1 MVWAFNCLSLMLN
14 RCVFPDF
21 DMRSVKENTH
31 IERKTMSAF
40 QPIKKTLA
48 RVFSGPAFDAAKQS
62 AVVPIRHMKFDFE
75 AEKIDPKFYLN
86 AELASAYF
94 GSLSIFLTFGEDLV
108 IDTARYHR
116 DFISDPLL
124 KQRVTSL
131 IGQEALHSRLHD
143 EMNDAYRD
151 AGLPVEIFR
160 TLAGYVFDYGFN
172 RLPQP
177 MKLSLM
183 AGIEH
188 FTAVLAEYMMNHEE
202 IFFHSQDEKQRAIWM
217 WHMLEESEHK
227 DIAYDVFQSLSNN
240 YALRIAGFFPALI
253 TILVLISFASFFVP
267 FYRKPSNLIS
277 LGYWKEMP
285 RSVGLI
291 FGLKNGV
298 YGSSLKHIFDYLRP
312 SFHPNDYDT
321 SAFLEYYK
329 KRLLNPVDGVLTPYF
344 VKEFTPALKV

>member
-1 MVWAFNCLSLMLN
+1 MQILRPIQNRLSDFFN
-14 RCVFPDF
+14 
-21 DMRSVKENTH
+21 T
-31 IERKTMSAF
+31 
-40 QPIKKTLA
+40 
-48 RVFSGPAFDAAKQS
+48 PAFDAAKQS
-62 AVVPIRHMKFDFE
+62 AIIPIRHMKFDFDP
-75 AEKIDPKFYLN
+75 AKLDPKFYLN

-116 DFISDPLL
+116 DLLSDPLL

-143 EMNDAYRD
+143 EMNDTYRD
-151 AGLPVEIFR
+151 VGLPVELFR

-202 IFFHSQDEKQRAIWM
+202 VFFHSQDEKQRAIWM

-240 YALRIAGFFPALI
+240 YALRVAGFFPALI

-277 LGYWKEMP
+277 WKYWKEMP
-285 RSVGLI
+285 RSVSLI
-291 FGLKNGV
+291 FGLKDGV

-321 SAFLEYYK
+321 TPFLEYYK
-329 KRLLNPVDGVLTPYF
+329 KRLLNAEDGVLIPYF

>member
-1 MVWAFNCLSLMLN
+1 MM
-14 RCVFPDF
+14 
-21 DMRSVKENTH
+21 SVQENTH
-31 IERKTMSAF
+31 IERRTMSAF

-48 RVFSGPAFDAAKQS
+48 RVFSSPVFDATKQS

-75 AEKIDPKFYLN
+75 ADKIDPKFYMN

-94 GSLSIFLTFGEDLV
+94 GSLSIFLTHGEDLV

-116 DFISDPLL
+116 DFIDDPIL

-131 IGQEALHSRLHD
+131 IGQEAIHSRMHEELN
-143 EMNDAYRD
+143 EAYKLQ
-151 AGLPVEIFR
+151 GLPVSIFR
-160 TLAGYVFDYGFN
+160 KLEHYVFEYGFE

-183 AGIEH
+183 AAIEH

-202 IFFHSQDEKQRAIWM
+202 VFFSSQDEKQRAIWM

-227 DIAYDVFQSLSNN
+227 DIAYDVFQKLSNN
-240 YALRIAGFFPALI
+240 YALRVAGFFPALI
-253 TILVLISFASFFVP
+253 TILLLISFASFFAP

-277 LGYWKEMP
+277 LDYWKDLP

-291 FGLKNGV
+291 FGLKDGV
-298 YGSSLKHIFDYLRP
+298 YGSSIKHIFDYLRP